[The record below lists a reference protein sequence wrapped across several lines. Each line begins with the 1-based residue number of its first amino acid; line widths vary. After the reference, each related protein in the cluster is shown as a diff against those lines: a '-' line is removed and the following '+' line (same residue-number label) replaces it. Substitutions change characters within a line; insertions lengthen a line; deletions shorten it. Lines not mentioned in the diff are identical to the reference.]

1 MTTTGAQDDDAASD
15 EGHINGEAEGLANMP
30 DASNMNDENTIADLP
45 LRNSSPGLPDEEL
58 TDFGISY
65 KKIRRTQLE
74 DFPPIDHDVAA
85 HGFGVEIPTPDGS
98 LPGPDETPSARSS
111 RSGSLL
117 QPARSPF
124 SRSLTG
130 SSSSRPFDRRFHARQ
145 SSSASS
151 IPRIGTPGGPSF
163 LRHDSRRISM
173 LSQFTVDTQG
183 SAEKEGEE
191 EQAPWDVVKWSKLKR
206 VTTQS
211 FSEAGKRTFG
221 RPVCLTIGS
230 LIAIGTSKGLVLLF
244 DYQQTLKSIIGQG
257 TAGKLWCTK
266 FWELSID

>member
-15 EGHINGEAEGLANMP
+15 DGYINGKAETVGSMP
-30 DASNMNDENTIADLP
+30 DVSNLNDMDTIADLP
-45 LRNSSPGLPDEEL
+45 IRNSSPGFPDEEL
-58 TDFGISY
+58 TDFGIAY
-65 KKIRRTQLE
+65 KKIRNAQPE
-74 DFPPIDHDVAA
+74 EFPVIDHDVVGLDSQA
-85 HGFGVEIPTPDGS
+85 ELPTPDGS
-98 LPGPDETPSARSS
+98 LPDPDETPSIRSS
-111 RSGSLL
+111 RSGSLM

-124 SRSLTG
+124 NRSRAG
-130 SSSSRPFDRRFHARQ
+130 SSASRPFDRRFHARM

-151 IPRIGTPGGPSF
+151 IPRIGAPLGSSGGPSF
-163 LRHDSRRISM
+163 LRNDSRRISM

-183 SAEKEGEE
+183 SADKEGEE
-191 EQAPWDVVKWSKLKR
+191 EQAPWDVVKWSKLKK

-221 RPVCLTIGS
+221 RPVCLTVGA

-257 TAGKLWCTK
+257 TAGK
-266 FWELSID
+266 F

>member
-15 EGHINGEAEGLANMP
+15 DGYINGKAEAVGRLT
-30 DASNMNDENTIADLP
+30 DASNVNEVDTIADLP
-45 LRNSSPGLPDEEL
+45 LRISSPGVQDEGL

-65 KKIRRTQLE
+65 KKIRKTQTE
-74 DFPPIDHDVAA
+74 DFPTINYDMVGLDGQA
-85 HGFGVEIPTPDGS
+85 ELPTPDGS
-98 LPGPDETPSARSS
+98 LPDPDETPSVRSS

-124 SRSLTG
+124 NRSRTG
-130 SSSSRPFDRRFHARQ
+130 SSASRPFDRRFHARM

-151 IPRIGTPGGPSF
+151 IPRIGPSLGSSGGPSF
-163 LRHDSRRISM
+163 LKNDSRRISM

-183 SAEKEGEE
+183 SADKEGEE

-221 RPVCLTIGS
+221 RPVCLTVGA

-257 TAGKLWCTK
+257 TAGK
-266 FWELSID
+266 F